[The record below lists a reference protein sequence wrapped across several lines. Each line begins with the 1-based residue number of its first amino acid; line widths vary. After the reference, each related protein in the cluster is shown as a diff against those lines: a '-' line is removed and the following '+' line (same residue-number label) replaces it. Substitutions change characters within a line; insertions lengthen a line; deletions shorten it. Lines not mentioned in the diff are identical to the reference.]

1 MKENTKNAR
10 INVRAITFTA
20 VMAALVFV
28 FTYTFKIPFVNG
40 YTHIGDSMIFLAIV
54 FLGWKKAPLAAGIG
68 AAFADIIG
76 GYSAWVAP
84 TFIIKFIM
92 ALICA
97 LIMEKVIKN
106 NKVVGYIV
114 GYIVGAIL
122 GGVWQIVAYTVVK
135 IFLFD
140 KAYAFSTLPTLA
152 IQTVVGV
159 VVAAVFI
166 VVFDKTKVTAK
177 LKKMVG

>member
-1 MKENTKNAR
+1 MKKNTKNAR

-28 FTYTFKIPFVNG
+28 FTCTFKIPFVNG

-54 FLGWKKAPLAAGIG
+54 FLGWKNAPLAAGN
-68 AAFADIIG
+68 
-76 GYSAWVAP
+76 SAWVAP

-106 NKVVGYIV
+106 NKVV